1 MIKRR
6 TFTTLAGAGLAAAAL
21 PSLTRPALAAP
32 AKVGFVY
39 VGPIGDHGW
48 SYQHDVGRKAIESAL
63 GDKVSTTFVEN
74 VPEGPDAE
82 RVIAEL
88 ATKGHGL
95 VYTTSFGFMNPTLKV
110 AGRFPKVMFEHA
122 TGYKR
127 AANVA
132 TYNIR
137 FYEGR
142 YVQGIIAGKLSKSGI
157 VGYVGS
163 VPIPEVIMGMNALLI
178 GMRTINPQARL
189 KFIMINSWYDPG
201 KEGDAAKA
209 LADQGADIIAQHTD
223 SPAPLQ
229 VAEARGLKGFGEA
242 NDMIKFAEKTQL
254 TSSINNWAPYYVERT
269 KAVIDGTWKSGD
281 VWGGYKSGMLQM
293 APYRNMPA
301 DVAAAAAAAETGIRD
316 GKIIVFKGPLKDQS
330 GKERVAAGAAM
341 DDGAMAGMD
350 WLIDGVDGKLPT

>member
-1 MIKRR
+1 MPM
-6 TFTTLAGAGLAAAAL
+6 LA
-21 PSLTRPALAAP
+21 RPALAAP

-48 SYQHDVGRKAIESAL
+48 SYQHDVGRKAIEAAL

-74 VPEGPDAE
+74 VAEGPDAE

-88 ATKGHGL
+88 ATKGHNL
-95 VYTTSFGFMNPTLKV
+95 VYTTSFGFMNPTVKV

-122 TGYKR
+122 TGYKQ

-229 VAEARGLKGFGEA
+229 VAEARGLKAFGEA

-281 VWGGYKSGMLQM
+281 VWGGFKSGMLQM
-293 APYRNMPA
+293 APYRNMPD

-316 GKIIVFKGPLKDQS
+316 GKITVFKGPLKDQT

>member
-21 PSLTRPALAAP
+21 PALTRPALAAP
-32 AKVGFVY
+32 AKVGFIY

-48 SYQHDVGRKAIESAL
+48 SYQHDVGRKAIEAAL

-82 RVIAEL
+82 RVVAEL
-88 ATKGHGL
+88 ATKGHSL

-293 APYRNMPA
+293 APYRNMPD
-301 DVAAAAAAAETGIRD
+301 DVAAAAAAAEAGIRD
-316 GKIIVFKGPLKDQS
+316 GKITVFKGPLKDQA
-330 GKERVAAGAAM
+330 GKERVAAGAMM

>member
-6 TFTTLAGAGLAAAAL
+6 TFTTLAGASLAAAAMPML
-21 PSLTRPALAAP
+21 ARPALAAP

-48 SYQHDVGRKAIESAL
+48 SYQHDVGRKAIEAAL

-74 VPEGPDAE
+74 VAEGPDAE

-88 ATKGHGL
+88 ATKGHNL
-95 VYTTSFGFMNPTLKV
+95 VYTTSFGFMNPTVKV

-122 TGYKR
+122 TGYKQ

-254 TSSINNWAPYYVERT
+254 TSSINNWAPYYIERT

-281 VWGGYKSGMLQM
+281 VWGGFKSGMLQM
-293 APYRNMPA
+293 APYRNMPD
-301 DVAAAAAAAETGIRD
+301 DVAAAAAAAEAGIRD
-316 GKIIVFKGPLKDQS
+316 GKITVFKGPLKDQT

-350 WLIDGVDGKLPT
+350 WLTDGVDGKLPT